1 MGGKIPRFMSIG
13 EGAYAN
19 LVAWDDNEV
28 VYEYGGYTFND
39 KRFRNENNLLDG
51 VITIQRKCFA
61 KPEIHEKLKKMPS
74 GRKKLITKRIPV
86 SVDYEAMIENGT
98 ITFENCSNCWQTYE
112 RIPGVDVT
120 VLRLLFIIFN
130 NYQKEGKI
138 PEHVSFFK

>member
-1 MGGKIPRFMSIG
+1 M
-13 EGAYAN
+13 
-19 LVAWDDNEV
+19 
-28 VYEYGGYTFND
+28 
-39 KRFRNENNLLDG
+39 
-51 VITIQRKCFA
+51 ITIQRKPFA
-61 KPEIHEKLKKMPS
+61 EPEIHEKLKKMPS

-86 SVDYEAMIENGT
+86 SVDYEAMIENGS

-138 PEHVSFFK
+138 PEQVSFFK